1 VGQESEDFST
11 WAAHL
16 DFGYDAWRKKT
27 AADLET
33 WVARNNARGWDRV
46 FHGLRDRCQAP
57 GCRYPLRDAE
67 SYHLIGVG
75 NVCNLCHYMYM
86 IVHSKAFF
94 VAAQQQDDEAK
105 RKGNRDDRFNR

>member
-1 VGQESEDFST
+1 VGEDFST
-11 WAAHL
+11 WAARL
-16 DFGYDAWRKKT
+16 EFSFDAWRKKT
-27 AADLET
+27 GDSLET

-46 FHGLRDRCQAP
+46 FAGLQHQCQAP

-67 SYHLIGVG
+67 SYHLIGIG

-94 VAAQQQDDEAK
+94 VAAHQQDEEAN